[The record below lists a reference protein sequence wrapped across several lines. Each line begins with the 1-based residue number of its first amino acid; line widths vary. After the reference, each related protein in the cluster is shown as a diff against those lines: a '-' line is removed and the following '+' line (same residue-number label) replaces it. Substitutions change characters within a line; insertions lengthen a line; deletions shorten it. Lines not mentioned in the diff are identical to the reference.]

1 MALPWLGRNRP
12 VEPVD
17 FRAIF
22 LSAGSV
28 LAVLAGFGA
37 IVVAAASDQI
47 RLAAMMAGS
56 IVILVT
62 AIASGNMRLF
72 ALWAIM
78 LLMPFELS
86 SHFGPISDKGG
97 GERSYRIE
105 VYEPFLFV
113 LAAFQ
118 ARDIWTGRWQ
128 GWRIPKVS
136 WLWVLVIGF
145 GVATIVVGPRRTT
158 AMHET
163 LRMVKVLL
171 LFIVIANELRTPG
184 RLMHCVAALIIGM
197 FVQAAFG
204 AAQFIHGESFRLTM
218 LGEAGPKTLK
228 VLADTSLRGG
238 RVFRI
243 SAFLLHPNLFGIY
256 LAALLP
262 LAVGAILLRIQPRLK
277 VVLLVIVA
285 FGMAALIGTQSRSGW
300 VSFAAAFTLLFAVM
314 IFHRGLQRRS
324 LLAAAAAAAAL
335 SVVVVAA
342 WGPITTRLFESKDD
356 ATIGRAVFEDDA
368 RRMIAE
374 RPILGYGI
382 NSYVHEVV
390 PFLSHP
396 AKDYGGWIPPVHN
409 IYLLWW
415 AETGI
420 VGLTIHLL
428 LWGCIAWVAMF
439 NLSVHD
445 ETLFLVNLACLA
457 GLLAFAVDGFFSFT
471 LRVNQTA
478 RVYWI
483 LAAIIMAVHYMRLEN
498 SAWSRARSRV
508 SAPDGGIGFDGK
520 AGAVG

>member
-1 MALPWLGRNRP
+1 MGSALL
-12 VEPVD
+12 
-17 FRAIF
+17 
-22 LSAGSV
+22 
-28 LAVLAGFGA
+28 VLAGFGA
-37 IVVAAASDQI
+37 IIAAAAADQT
-47 RLAAMMAGS
+47 RVAAMMAG
-56 IVILVT
+56 
-62 AIASGNMRLF
+62 AIAVLAAAGASGNTRLF

-105 VYEPFLFV
+105 VYEPFVFL

-118 ARDIWTGRWQ
+118 ARDIWNGRWR

-136 WLWVLVIGF
+136 WLWLLVIGF
-145 GVATIVVGPRRTT
+145 GVATVIVGPRRTT

-163 LRMVKVLL
+163 IRMVKMLL

-184 RLMHCVAALIIGM
+184 RLTHCVAALILGM
-197 FVQAAFG
+197 FIQSAFG
-204 AAQFIHGESFRLTM
+204 IVQYIHGESFRLTM
-218 LGEAGPKTLK
+218 LGEAGPQTLK
-228 VLADTSLRGG
+228 VLADTSLRGE
-238 RVFRI
+238 RAFRI

-256 LAALLP
+256 LATILP
-262 LAVGAILLRIQPRLK
+262 LAVGAILLHIPRGLK
-277 VVLLVIVA
+277 VALVVTIA

-324 LLAAAAAAAAL
+324 LLAAGAAVAAL
-335 SVVVVAA
+335 SVVVIAA

-356 ATIGRAVFEDDA
+356 ATIGRAVFEEDA

-396 AKDYGGWIPPVHN
+396 AKAYGGWIPPVHN

-420 VGLTIHLL
+420 VGLAIHLL
-428 LWGCIAWVAMF
+428 LWGCIAVMGIR

-445 ETLFLVNLACLA
+445 ETLFVVNLACLA
-457 GLLAFAVDGFFSFT
+457 SLLAFAVDGFFSFT
-471 LRVNQTA
+471 LRVNQTS

-483 LAAIIMAVHYMRLEN
+483 LAAMIMAVHYMRLEH
-498 SAWSRARSRV
+498 SAWSRARSRL
-508 SAPDGGIGFDGK
+508 SAPNAGMGLDGK